1 MKLEKLHCPDCD
13 GEIKYIGDG
22 RGYCEKCSTVY
33 ELLDDEDEAAEA
45 ASAKEADGAES
56 EVAPFDIVEF
66 IEYAGEEA
74 RKLDLTDI
82 KIGKEACEFGI
93 SKKAL
98 DKIKEKC
105 RVPRGETPLII
116 LDSSVLGTGSVGFVI
131 TEKGFYG
138 HEYFETKHYNWERFK
153 EADIFLDAEGFIAVD
168 DTSFV
173 CLREQAEVIMKLLQ
187 LLQSKLKEQD
197 KSNAISG
204 NK

>member
-33 ELLDDEDEAAEA
+33 ELLDDEDEA
-45 ASAKEADGAES
+45 ES

-82 KIGKEACEFGI
+82 KIGKDACRFDI
-93 SKKAL
+93 SQKAL

-105 RVPRGETPLII
+105 KVPRGETPLII
-116 LDSSVLGTGSVGFVI
+116 LDSTVLGTGREGFVI

-138 HEYFETKHYNWERFK
+138 HEFFETKHYNWKHFK
-153 EADIFLDAEGFIAVD
+153 EADIFLDAEGNIAVD
-168 DTSFV
+168 DDSFL
-173 CLREQAEVIMKLLQ
+173 CSDEESEIILKLLQ
-187 LLQSKLKEQD
+187 LIQNKLKEHD
-197 KSNAISG
+197 KSNAISS